1 MLIVEGLGEV
11 GFKLK
16 PVQARGQNGGLLCRQ
31 IDVDFVRHEGFF
43 EGEVVVV
50 RLESRAGDKRAD

>member
-43 EGEVVVV
+43 EGG
-50 RLESRAGDKRAD
+50 LWS